1 MRMNIESAPVNPIS
15 RLDQPLDSYVYHRE
29 EILNR
34 VRRMLIA
41 CLDLRKEPDEI
52 DPDTVLFGSGLGL
65 DSVDN
70 VEIVISLEV
79 DFGVKFADA
88 DARRRAL
95 RSVNA
100 IVDAVLAAD
109 KESTV

>member
-1 MRMNIESAPVNPIS
+1 
-15 RLDQPLDSYVYHRE
+15 
-29 EILNR
+29 
-34 VRRMLIA
+34 MLIA

-88 DARRRAL
+88 AARRRAL

-100 IVDAVLAAD
+100 IVDAVLATD

>member
-1 MRMNIESAPVNPIS
+1 
-15 RLDQPLDSYVYHRE
+15 
-29 EILNR
+29 
-34 VRRMLIA
+34 MLIA